1 MATNKELLEKN
12 KELRKIIATLSIS
25 LLKEQQRNKLLQLKL
40 SGAEQKAQEFKI
52 TITPYIDKSKVY
64 EDTITLIRLV
74 RQAIDGI
81 DASLLDTQTRLEH
94 LLNNELHTKE

>member
-52 TITPYIDKSKVY
+52 AITPYIDKSKVY